1 MKKISVFHHSFKLWR
16 LLTIVAG
23 LLIFQN
29 AQATSLMYEPFS
41 TSVYANGTQLSKD
54 TGDGWTLGN
63 SHGTGSPAITN
74 IAALSFG
81 GLLTSNNSYGV
92 QVTGSP
98 SSGRNAGQ
106 LFTAQ
111 TMGSGNPTLYFS
123 FLVNVQASPTGN
135 RLIGLLASGSSAT
148 PVSPVGV
155 WIASGNQVGIAK
167 NNLSTMATSTASAL
181 SSGTHLIV
189 LRYKWISSAS
199 SDDEVDLWVDP
210 TGLGS
215 AEGSVPTPALST
227 TSGSDVTAAF
237 DAFYVYDTS
246 STPSGGSGTFW
257 MDEIRVGT
265 TWADVTPSGTP
276 PVASQLGFT
285 TQPSN
290 TTVNAT
296 MSTVVVQVQ
305 ALGGGA
311 VASNGVP
318 VTLTLTSG
326 SGTLSGTTTQ
336 NTDSSGKA
344 TFGDLSINT
353 VGTVDQ
359 FTASASGIGA
369 GLANAVSGTFS
380 ITNSGG
386 GGGGGG
392 GGGNNGLLITGQ
404 QMASSGFVVNG
415 NGPTPSEFAQILA
428 SPDITQPL
436 TNWILVT
443 YGNLDGS
450 GNIVFTNPTSPAIS
464 SDFYVLGTNTS
475 TKIQT
480 PSILTAPVSQTV
492 AVGQTATFSVTA
504 TGPFLFYLWYFNG
517 NPLWGQTNLTLT
529 INNAQAGNVGNYS
542 VIVANPAGS
551 AMSTPVTLRV
561 GNYAPTI
568 ITQPQGQTL
577 DAGGTAIFNVVA
589 DGTLPLNYQWYDNN
603 SAPISSG
610 TNATLALNNVQT
622 TQAGP
627 YFVKVSNNINFTNS
641 SNATLTIN
649 AVPTALPDTNMIG
662 FAAVANVTGGAGGT
676 VVIATNYAQLS
687 NYVHT
692 VTGPQIIH
700 VQGTITGPGPDLA
713 QYLEV
718 HKDDKTIIGDGTNA
732 VLNGIDLRI
741 EATNIIVQNL
751 TFQVTPIGT
760 NDAITIDGG
769 SDGIGRNIW
778 IDHCTLSNAQDG
790 SIDVTKGAD
799 YVTISWCKYI
809 YAPKTPNFTHE
820 LCDLIGS
827 SDSDASAEQGYE
839 HVTIHHCWYGTNCV
853 ERMPSVRWGRVHV
866 FNNYYTCSGND
877 YCVRTRID
885 AQVLVENNFYQG
897 VQNPWELFT
906 TIGTT
911 GLLYATNNN
920 VNYLDTSYGVTWV
933 NGWVADQSLIPG
945 TDTLTDPTLTSGIYP
960 YTLDAASDVPYYVQ
974 TYSGAGKYPYV
985 SP

>member
-1 MKKISVFHHSFKLWR
+1 MKTTSALHHSLKLWT
-16 LLTIVAG
+16 LSAAAAG

-29 AQATSLMYEPFS
+29 AEAQQSLPFYDGFNYTTGSALVGQGPWTSGGSTEIKVNAANLTYSGLSSSTGEDVTLVPNSSSGRTVMNFASPGATAG
-41 TSVYANGTQLSKD
+41 TTVYASFLVKVNALPNSGNKQLFGYIYSSAGSSSTPDLGVFVVNSGGTAEIGIGAHNSTLSGT
-54 TGDGWTLGN
+54 TGYTDAQNVGSGAHFIVVRYTFGSSSDSIDVWVDPSSSNFGAGSAPSPDDATAPTE
-63 SHGTGSPAITN
+63 SHVS
-74 IAALSFG
+74 G
-81 GLLTSNNSYGV
+81 GEQYFDWST
-92 QVTGSP
+92 P
-98 SSGRNAGQ
+98 SSGV
-106 LFTAQ
+106 
-111 TMGSGNPTLYFS
+111 GNF
-123 FLVNVQASPTGN
+123 
-135 RLIGLLASGSSAT
+135 
-148 PVSPVGV
+148 
-155 WIASGNQVGIAK
+155 
-167 NNLSTMATSTASAL
+167 
-181 SSGTHLIV
+181 
-189 LRYKWISSAS
+189 
-199 SDDEVDLWVDP
+199 EVDELR
-210 TGLGS
+210 
-215 AEGSVPTPALST
+215 
-227 TSGSDVTAAF
+227 
-237 DAFYVYDTS
+237 
-246 STPSGGSGTFW
+246 
-257 MDEIRVGT
+257 IGT
-265 TWADVTPSGTP
+265 TWAQVTPSGST

-285 TQPSN
+285 TQPSS
-290 TTVNAT
+290 TAVNAT
-296 MSTVVVQVQ
+296 MSPVVVQVQ
-305 ALGGGA
+305 ASGGGA

-318 VTLTLTSG
+318 VTLTLTTG

-344 TFGDLSINT
+344 TFSDLSINT
-353 VGTVDQ
+353 VGSGDQ

-392 GGGNNGLLITGQ
+392 GNNGLLITNQ
-404 QMASSGFVVNG
+404 QMSSAGFVVSG
-415 NGPTPSEFAQILA
+415 NGQTPSSFVQILA

-436 TNWILVT
+436 TNWTLVN
-443 YGNLDGS
+443 YGNLDGN
-450 GNIVFTNPTSPAIS
+450 GNIVFTNPTSLAIS
-464 SDFYVLGTNTS
+464 SDYYTLSTNTG
-475 TKIQT
+475 TKIVT
-480 PSILTAPVSQTV
+480 PSITSSPVNQTV
-492 AVGQTATFSVTA
+492 AAGQTAAFSVTA

-517 NPLWGQTNLTLT
+517 NPLWGQTNSTLD
-529 INNAQAGNVGNYS
+529 INNAQAGNAGTYS
-542 VIVANPAGS
+542 VTVANPAGS

-568 ITQPQGQTL
+568 TTQPQGQTL

-610 TNATLALNNVQT
+610 TNATLTLNNVQT

-627 YFVKVSNNINFTNS
+627 YFVKVSNNINFINS
-641 SNATLTIN
+641 SNATLTVN
-649 AVPTALPDTNMIG
+649 AVPTALPNTNMIG
-662 FAAVANVTGGAGGT
+662 FAAVANVTGGAGGA
-676 VVIATNYAQLS
+676 VVVATNYNQLS
-687 NYVHT
+687 NYVNI

-700 VQGTITGPGPDLA
+700 VQGTITGPGPAIA
-713 QYLEV
+713 QYLQV
-718 HKDDKTIIGDGTNA
+718 HKNDKTIIGDGTNA

-741 EATNIIVQNL
+741 NATNVIVQNL

-769 SDGIGRNIW
+769 SDGTGRNIW

-809 YAPKTPNFTHE
+809 YAPKTPSFTHE

-827 SDSDASAEQGYE
+827 SDSDASSEQGYE

-866 FNNYYTCSGND
+866 FNCYYTCSGNN
-877 YCVRTRID
+877 YCTRTRID

-906 TIGTT
+906 TTGTT
-911 GLLYATNNN
+911 GLLWATNNN

-945 TDTLTDPTLTSGIYP
+945 TNTLTDPTLTSGIYP

-985 SP
+985 SQ